1 VVGRVCEQAEHVLGE
16 DMDSGRRG
24 AAYLGR
30 GSFGRASYW
39 DRITRTLGSLHSLGQ
54 LLKQSYTATAPRKTL
69 LVVHLHTYEL
79 NVLPV

>member
-1 VVGRVCEQAEHVLGE
+1 
-16 DMDSGRRG
+16 MDSGRRG

-39 DRITRTLGSLHSLGQ
+39 DRITRTLRSLGQ

>member
-1 VVGRVCEQAEHVLGE
+1 
-16 DMDSGRRG
+16 MDSGSCV
-24 AAYLGR
+24 LGVWKFR
-30 GSFGRASYW
+30 P
-39 DRITRTLGSLHSLGQ
+39 RILLGQDHTNGMVTGQ